1 MRIYILRHGETE
13 WNKVK
18 RLQGVTDIPLDEKGI
33 SLASKVGEEMKK
45 EGIAFRACVSS
56 PLQRAKKTAM
66 LVLSETNR
74 HEAGAEAAMDDGQ
87 RKSKDA
93 ENEGRASGSVR
104 GIPFTTDIRIREV
117 NLGPFEGRCLRDD
130 PRFES
135 AGPMAQVFFHSPA
148 EYKAPE
154 GAESYEAI
162 IERTGEFL
170 QETAKRYADLEGK
183 DFNLLVSTH
192 GCASRALLMN
202 IDPVPLSDYW
212 RDRVPPNCAVSI
224 AELKDGK
231 WVLTEKDHLYASL
244 V

>member
-18 RLQGVTDIPLDEKGI
+18 RLQGVTDIPLDEHGLR
-33 SLASKVGEEMKK
+33 LASLVGEEMKK
-45 EGIAFRACVSS
+45 EGIVFLACVSS
-56 PLQRAKKTAM
+56 PLQRAKKTAE
-66 LVLSETNR
+66 LVLAETNR
-74 HEAGAEAAMDDGQ
+74 PGAGKGDG
-87 RKSKDA
+87 A
-93 ENEGRASGSVR
+93 G
-104 GIPFTTDIRIREV
+104 GISFTTDIRIREV

-130 PRFES
+130 PRFEP
-135 AGPMAQVFFHSPA
+135 AGPEAQVFFRSPA

-154 GAESYEAI
+154 GAESYETI
-162 IERTGEFL
+162 IGRTGDFL
-170 QETAKRYADLEGK
+170 KETAERYADFEGK

-224 AELKDGK
+224 AELKDGR

-244 V
+244 D